1 MMKTLVNKLA
11 VAGAASLAALLLS
24 SGGVLGELVI
34 SEPVRSVD
42 NIPPEPVTNLL
53 AVDTGV
59 GVRITGSS
67 RLTMPSPSRASEA
80 RSCPAGVCR
89 VTGCTVPQ
97 TMRPRS

>member
-1 MMKTLVNKLA
+1 LKERGPGKGRALSVSLIVRKGASREETLVNKLA

-59 GVRITGSS
+59 GVRHHLGS
-67 RLTMPSPSRASEA
+67 LD
-80 RSCPAGVCR
+80 
-89 VTGCTVPQ
+89 
-97 TMRPRS
+97 